1 MASSL
6 FQGQNQTSQ
15 INPQVISQA
24 KSMMKN
30 MNQMKGIMSMLS
42 GKGMNPE
49 QGATAIA
56 TATAIGD
63 IVSLPISALVRLN
76 CDCDTANLTI
86 VIGGQ
91 AVTAQNLAVVVEK
104 I

>member
-6 FQGQNQTSQ
+6 FPGQNQTSQ

-30 MNQMKGIMSMLS
+30 MNQMRGIMGMLS

-49 QGATAIA
+49 QA
-56 TATAIGD
+56 
-63 IVSLPISALVRLN
+63 VRSICKERGIDVNEFMSQL
-76 CDCDTANLTI
+76 
-86 VIGGQ
+86 
-91 AVTAQNLAVVVEK
+91 K
-104 I
+104 

>member
-30 MNQMKGIMSMLS
+30 MNQMRGIMTMLS

-49 QGATAIA
+49 QA
-56 TATAIGD
+56 
-63 IVSLPISALVRLN
+63 VRSICQQRGIDVDAFMSQL
-76 CDCDTANLTI
+76 
-86 VIGGQ
+86 
-91 AVTAQNLAVVVEK
+91 K
-104 I
+104 

>member
-30 MNQMKGIMSMLS
+30 MNQMRGIIGMLS

-49 QGATAIA
+49 QA
-56 TATAIGD
+56 
-63 IVSLPISALVRLN
+63 VRSICKQRGIDVDEFMSQL
-76 CDCDTANLTI
+76 
-86 VIGGQ
+86 
-91 AVTAQNLAVVVEK
+91 K
-104 I
+104 

>member
-6 FQGQNQTSQ
+6 FQGQSQTSQ

-30 MNQMKGIMSMLS
+30 MNQMRGIMSMLS

-49 QGATAIA
+49 QA
-56 TATAIGD
+56 
-63 IVSLPISALVRLN
+63 VRSICKERGIDVDEFMSQL
-76 CDCDTANLTI
+76 
-86 VIGGQ
+86 
-91 AVTAQNLAVVVEK
+91 K
-104 I
+104 

>member
-6 FQGQNQTSQ
+6 FKGQNQTSQ

-30 MNQMKGIMSMLS
+30 MNQMRGIIGLLS

-49 QGATAIA
+49 QA
-56 TATAIGD
+56 
-63 IVSLPISALVRLN
+63 VRSICQQRGIDVDEFMSQL
-76 CDCDTANLTI
+76 
-86 VIGGQ
+86 
-91 AVTAQNLAVVVEK
+91 K
-104 I
+104 

>member
-6 FQGQNQTSQ
+6 FQGQNQTLQ

-30 MNQMKGIMSMLS
+30 MNQMRGIIGMLS

-49 QGATAIA
+49 QA
-56 TATAIGD
+56 
-63 IVSLPISALVRLN
+63 VRSICQQRGINVDEFMSKL
-76 CDCDTANLTI
+76 
-86 VIGGQ
+86 
-91 AVTAQNLAVVVEK
+91 K
-104 I
+104 